1 MADISEHDTKK
12 EGEGHDGEDCRVHL
26 LEHGDAIGVHNFLK
40 GTREIVTLDIGW
52 LLYLMIFIPSDF
64 SRIKVSEIMSEII
77 FGSSGAPEVPNEY

>member
-12 EGEGHDGEDCRVHL
+12 EGEGNDGEDCWVHL

-40 GTREIVTLDIGW
+40 GTGEIVTLDIGW

-64 SRIKVSEIMSEII
+64 SRIKISKIMSEII